1 MKKQKIKFVSLYLTY
16 DKENDDFLVSLTV
29 IINKKRMSIG
39 GRIIPEELPDS
50 VEIVAPDGELA
61 HGTTRRTMGFHK
73 DLTPNFHRL
82 VKDWI
87 DSIGDL
93 LDKGYYD
100 EQHPSHLMFRS
111 DVPYSDKELEIML
124 VNN

>member
-16 DKENDDFLVSLTV
+16 DQDNDDFLVSLTV
-29 IINKKRMSIG
+29 IINKKLMSIG
-39 GRIIPEELPDS
+39 GRILPECLPDS

-73 DLTPNFHRL
+73 ELTPNFHRL

-87 DSIGDL
+87 DGIGDK
-93 LDKGYYD
+93 LDRGYYD
-100 EQHPSHLMFRS
+100 SNNPSHLIFRS
-111 DVPYSDKELEIML
+111 ENPYSDKDLEFML
-124 VNN
+124 VI

>member
-16 DKENDDFLVSLTV
+16 DQVNDEFLCSLSV
-29 IINKKRMSIG
+29 IINKKLMSIG
-39 GRIIPEELPDS
+39 GRIIPEFLPDS